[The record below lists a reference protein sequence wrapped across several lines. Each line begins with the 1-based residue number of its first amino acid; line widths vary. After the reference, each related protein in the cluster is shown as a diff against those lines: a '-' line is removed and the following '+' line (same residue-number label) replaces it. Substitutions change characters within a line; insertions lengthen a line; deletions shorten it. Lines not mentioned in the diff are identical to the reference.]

1 MTRHILLIASLS
13 ALVAGLSLPAA
24 APAQESVATVAAATD
39 SAAIQPITVDG
50 STLIG
55 QLAYDPATST
65 LYVQMTFSTDWYGYA
80 GVPAEEYAAFLAAE
94 SKGAFFNTHIRN
106 HYPEQR
112 WEP

>member
-1 MTRHILLIASLS
+1 MTRHILFIASLS

-24 APAQESVATVAAATD
+24 TPAQEFAATD
-39 SAAIQPITVDG
+39 SAAIHPVTVDG